1 MSPTID
7 FPTDEEYSTF
17 NATYIQLTHGGGDIV
32 EMLTRQPEEIQQMLG
47 ALTEAQALFR
57 PGPAE
62 WSIKEV
68 LGHII
73 DTERIFFYRAL
84 CISRGE
90 SQPLPGFDQDQ
101 YVQGTHFDEYSL
113 AELIQ
118 EFVLTRQSNLIT
130 IRHLS
135 AEASRSMGTASNHAI
150 SVRALIHMLAGHVRH
165 HQASLKMVYLPALS

>member
-1 MSPTID
+1 MSPNID
-7 FPTDEEYSTF
+7 FPTAAEHSTF
-17 NATYIQLTHGGGDIV
+17 NATYIELTRGGGDIV
-32 EMLTRQPEEIQQMLG
+32 EMLTRQPEEIRQMLG
-47 ALTEAQALFR
+47 SLTESQALFR

-68 LGHII
+68 LGHMI

-90 SQPLPGFDQDQ
+90 SQPLPGFDQDE

-113 AELIQ
+113 PELLQ
-118 EFVLTRQSNLIT
+118 EFTLTRQSNLIT
-130 IRHLS
+130 IRHIS
-135 AEASRSMGTASNHAI
+135 AEASQRTGTASNHVI

-165 HQASLKMVYLPALS
+165 HLKSLETVYLPGL

>member
-7 FPTDEEYSTF
+7 FPTPEEYSTY
-17 NATYIQLTHGGGDIV
+17 NATYINLTRDSGDIIA
-32 EMLTRQPEEIQQMLG
+32 MLNRQPEEIRQLLG
-47 ALTEAQALFR
+47 TLTDAQALFR
-57 PGPAE
+57 PAPAE

-90 SQPLPGFDQDQ
+90 SQPLPGFDQDE

-113 AELIQ
+113 QELIQ
-118 EFVLTRQSNLIT
+118 EFELARQSNLIT
-130 IRHLS
+130 IRHIS
-135 AEASRSMGTASNHAI
+135 PEASQRTGTASNHTI
-150 SVRALIHMLAGHVRH
+150 SVRSLIHMLAGHVRWH
-165 HQASLKMVYLPALS
+165 VESLQTVYLPAL